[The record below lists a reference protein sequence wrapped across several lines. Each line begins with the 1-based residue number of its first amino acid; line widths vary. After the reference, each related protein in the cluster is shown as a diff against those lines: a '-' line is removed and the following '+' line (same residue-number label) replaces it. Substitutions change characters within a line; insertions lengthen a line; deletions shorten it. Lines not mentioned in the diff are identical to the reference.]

1 MSRCTLPVL
10 EQKRTGNFFAEK
22 SARYTGKNF
31 AKWSELWALGTVS
44 ATKWLSPYF
53 ALAGMVF
60 ASLMLLP
67 GAASAETNRGPD
79 IVIVAEENRMV
90 YEFRQNGQLR
100 YIRIVPNRGKPY
112 YLVPTDA
119 TKGNGDLERVD
130 SLVASWVLWEFD

>member
-1 MSRCTLPVL
+1 MVRAVGFGHSVCD
-10 EQKRTGNFFAEK
+10 KMAE
-22 SARYTGKNF
+22 SIF
-31 AKWSELWALGTVS
+31 CVS
-44 ATKWLSPYF
+44 WD
-53 ALAGMVF
+53 GF

-100 YIRIVPNRGKPY
+100 YMRIVPNRGKPY

>member
-10 EQKRTGNFFAEK
+10 GQKRTGYLMPHDWPQ
-22 SARYTGKNF
+22 SAGRARINWCTLCSFNI
-31 AKWSELWALGTVS
+31 S
-44 ATKWLSPYF
+44 ATAQRLSLYF
-53 ALAGMVF
+53 VLAGLVF

-100 YIRIVPNRGKPY
+100 YMRIVPNRGKPY